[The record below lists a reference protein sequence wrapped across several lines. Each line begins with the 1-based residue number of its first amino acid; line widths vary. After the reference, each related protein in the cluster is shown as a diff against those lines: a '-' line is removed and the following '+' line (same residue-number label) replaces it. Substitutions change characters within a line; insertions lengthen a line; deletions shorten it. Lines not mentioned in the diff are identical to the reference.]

1 MANEV
6 IGIEV
11 QVKLEQL
18 RAQLAT
24 LGPGMDKEAKAMT
37 AALAK
42 EIKKQTAALK
52 AGTKNGLSGF
62 GAEAGAAATKFDKL
76 AKAAG
81 PLGGVLAR
89 ISPEAGAAAASLA
102 GLTGAAEGVAA
113 GLGVSLGVAAAAMA
127 ALATVLGTAFLAYK
141 VYNAESERAEELAAS
156 VATATAKLSTV
167 HDEAHAAT
175 LRLKVATGEL
185 TEAQAANLKISEDAA
200 KRLSA
205 GIGTTTQKI
214 RELEKAQSSVW
225 TQMVDGATSGQMAF
239 NPLLFIIDAL
249 TTSSQEFQ
257 VEIDELNGVVKEG
270 IAKTEEQTTAD
281 KKALEIAA
289 QKAAAAKA
297 AAAAIKKAAE
307 EAEEADAA
315 TARAMARRD
324 AEMQALDDRRELSGK
339 RAKKRAEEAAKQ
351 AAADARQAAADS
363 KAELA
368 RIEKEAAA
376 RTAAL
381 QVNLSTTASVAASI
395 GSVWDQLNQQK
406 LDGIDT
412 STKAG
417 RAAAM
422 KQWEENK
429 AASLAMATVQ
439 AALAIAMAVAS
450 FPPPFNIPGI
460 VANTVAGGAAIA
472 SIAAAPPPAFH
483 AGTSM
488 VAPPLG
494 GHPDEMSATLRRGE
508 AVVSAVGVAAAG
520 REMVGR
526 WNSGRS
532 AEAQQPLVMQYRH
545 QVFNRFIRDNLRMS
559 TPLSAAVSSGTASGF
574 RNRG

>member
-1 MANEV
+1 MVGLGCVSFYVA
-6 IGIEV
+6 
-11 QVKLEQL
+11 
-18 RAQLAT
+18 RALLSCGART
-24 LGPGMDKEAKAMT
+24 AAARKEA
-37 AALAK
+37 AK
-42 EIKKQTAALK
+42 
-52 AGTKNGLSGF
+52 
-62 GAEAGAAATKFDKL
+62 
-76 AKAAG
+76 
-81 PLGGVLAR
+81 
-89 ISPEAGAAAASLA
+89 
-102 GLTGAAEGVAA
+102 
-113 GLGVSLGVAAAAMA
+113 
-127 ALATVLGTAFLAYK
+127 
-141 VYNAESERAEELAAS
+141 
-156 VATATAKLSTV
+156 
-167 HDEAHAAT
+167 
-175 LRLKVATGEL
+175 
-185 TEAQAANLKISEDAA
+185 
-200 KRLSA
+200 
-205 GIGTTTQKI
+205 
-214 RELEKAQSSVW
+214 
-225 TQMVDGATSGQMAF
+225 
-239 NPLLFIIDAL
+239 
-249 TTSSQEFQ
+249 
-257 VEIDELNGVVKEG
+257 
-270 IAKTEEQTTAD
+270 
-281 KKALEIAA
+281 
-289 QKAAAAKA
+289 
-297 AAAAIKKAAE
+297 
-307 EAEEADAA
+307 
-315 TARAMARRD
+315 
-324 AEMQALDDRRELSGK
+324 
-339 RAKKRAEEAAKQ
+339 EAAKQ
-351 AAADARQAAADS
+351 AEADARQAAADS

-368 RIEKEAAA
+368 RIKEEAAA

-381 QVNLSTTASVAASI
+381 QVNLSTTASVAGSI

-412 STKAG
+412 STRDGKK
-417 RAAAM
+417 AAM

-450 FPPPFNIPGI
+450 APPPLNIPAI

>member
-62 GAEAGAAATKFDKL
+62 GAQAGAAATKFDKL

-89 ISPEAGAAAASLA
+89 ISPEAGAASSALA

-113 GLGVSLGVAAAAMA
+113 GLGVSLGAAAAAMA
-127 ALATVLGTAFLAYK
+127 ALAAVLGTAFLAYK
-141 VYNAESERAEELAAS
+141 VYNAESERAEALAAS
-156 VATATAKLSTV
+156 VATATAKLSSV
-167 HDEAHAAT
+167 RDEAHAAT

-185 TEAQAANLKISEDAA
+185 TEAQAANLKVGEDAA

-239 NPLLFIIDAL
+239 NPLLFVIDAL
-249 TTSSQEFQ
+249 TTNSHEFQ

-270 IAKTEEQTTAD
+270 IAVTKDQVTTD
-281 KKALEIAA
+281 KKALEITAK
-289 QKAAAAKA
+289 KAASAKA

-315 TARAMARRD
+315 AARATERSLAGMK
-324 AEMQALDDRRELSGK
+324 ALDDHRARYAA
-339 RAKKRAEEAAKQ
+339 RAKKTADEAAKQ

-368 RIEKEAAA
+368 RIEEEAAA
-376 RTAAL
+376 RRAAL
-381 QVNLSTTASVAASI
+381 QVNLSTTASVAGSI
-395 GSVWDQLNQQK
+395 FSVWDQLNQQK

-412 STKAG
+412 STRDGKK
-417 RAAAM
+417 AAM

-429 AASLAMATVQ
+429 AAALAMATIQ
-439 AALAIAMAVAS
+439 AALAIAMAVAAY
-450 FPPPFNIPGI
+450 PPPFNIPGI
-460 VANTVAGGAAIA
+460 ITNTVAGAAA
-472 SIAAAPPPAFH
+472 VTSIAAAPPPAFA
-483 AGTSM
+483 AGGFVNAAATGSPAVLHPNEAVLSAQGRQALGDDTIREANAGRSGGGEM
-488 VAPPLG
+488 RVVQVYKHKAFDYFVADNLRTDGPLG
-494 GHPDEMSATLRRGE
+494 RSLRRGDR
-508 AVVSAVGVAAAG
+508 VGQLRRG
-520 REMVGR
+520 R
-526 WNSGRS
+526 
-532 AEAQQPLVMQYRH
+532 A
-545 QVFNRFIRDNLRMS
+545 
-559 TPLSAAVSSGTASGF
+559 
-574 RNRG
+574 

>member
-6 IGIEV
+6 IGIDV
-11 QVKLEQL
+11 QVSLEQL

-62 GAEAGAAATKFDKL
+62 GAQAGAAATKFDKL

-113 GLGVSLGVAAAAMA
+113 GLGVSLGAAAAAMA
-127 ALATVLGTAFLAYK
+127 SLAAVLGTAFLAYK
-141 VYNAESERAEELAAS
+141 VYNAESERAEALAAS
-156 VATATAKLSTV
+156 VATATAKLSSV
-167 HDEAHAAT
+167 RDEAHAAT

-185 TEAQAANLKISEDAA
+185 TEAQAANLKISEEAA
-200 KRLSA
+200 KRLSD

-249 TTSSQEFQ
+249 TTNSHELQ

-270 IAKTEEQTTAD
+270 IAKTKDQVTAD

-289 QKAAAAKA
+289 ERAAAAKA

-339 RAKKRAEEAAKQ
+339 RAKKRAEEAA
-351 AAADARQAAADS
+351 RQAAADS

-381 QVNLSTTASVAASI
+381 QVNLSTTASVAGSI

-429 AASLAMATVQ
+429 AASLAMATIQ
-439 AALAIAMAVAS
+439 AALAIAMAVAAH
-450 FPPPFNIPGI
+450 PPPFNIPGI
-460 VANTVAGGAAIA
+460 ITNTVAGAAA
-472 SIAAAPPPAFH
+472 VTSIAAAPPPAFH